1 MSNDWVEIGFITNY
15 YSKPLAAIIEIT
27 AGSLKVGDKIKI
39 KGHTTNFEM
48 VVDSMQIE
56 HHNVEE
62 VLPGQILGLRVK
74 ERVRPHDRVFKE
86 RKP

>member
-1 MSNDWVEIGFITNY
+1 MANDWIEIGLVTNY

-39 KGHTTNFEM
+39 QGHTTNFEM

-56 HHNVEE
+56 HHSVDE
-62 VLPGQILGLRVK
+62 VLPGQILGLKVK
-74 ERVRPHDRVFKE
+74 ERVRIHDRVFKE
-86 RKP
+86 QKP